1 MKAPMRSLK
10 AHFKILALGILLL
23 ITACSPSRRLARI
36 LKNNP
41 ELARTDTITKMEIRQ
56 GFSVDTA
63 FMMLPGDTVTITR
76 NIFTDTLIRAG
87 ENDFIHK
94 AEMPADTVKLTT
106 QITNISPG
114 KYGFFAGRSVWPWA
128 AFICGFVLG
137 WLLKRFFK

>member
-1 MKAPMRSLK
+1 MKINTQSLMH
-10 AHFKILALGILLL
+10 HFKILALGMLLL
-23 ITACSPSRRLARI
+23 MTACSPSRRLARI

-41 ELARTDTITKMEIRQ
+41 ELTRTDTITKLEIRQ

-63 FMMLPGDTVTITR
+63 FIMLPGDTVTITR
-76 NIFTDTLIRAG
+76 NIYKDTLIRAG

-114 KYGFFAGRSVWPWA
+114 KYGFFSGRAVWPWA

-137 WLLKRFFK
+137 WLLKRFF